1 MPGMSDRPRKLGLL
15 LSTSPDY
22 PNLDTVVRLSETA
35 LRRGLDVYLY
45 LIDEGT
51 RCLDT
56 PQIQQLQTQGTKL
69 FVCAFGAQKMGV
81 PIDGRATFC
90 GLVVLSDIVSGT
102 DRFLAFN

>member
-1 MPGMSDRPRKLGLL
+1 MSDQPRKLGLL
-15 LSTSPDY
+15 LSTGPEN
-22 PNLDTVVRLSETA
+22 PNLDTVARLSERA
-35 LRRGLDVYLY
+35 RRRGLDVYLY

-56 PQIQQLQTQGTKL
+56 PQIQQLPAQGAKL

>member
-1 MPGMSDRPRKLGLL
+1 MQPMSTDRHKLGFL
-15 LSTSPDY
+15 LSTGPEH
-22 PNLDTVVRLSETA
+22 PNLGTVTRLSDIA
-35 LRRGLDVYLY
+35 LRKGHDVYLY

-56 PQIQQLQTQGTKL
+56 PQIAQLPTHGAKL

-81 PIDGRATFC
+81 PIDSRATFC
-90 GLVVLSDIVSGT
+90 GLVVLSDIVSGC

>member
-1 MPGMSDRPRKLGLL
+1 MADRPRKLGLL
-15 LSTSPDY
+15 LSTSPEH
-22 PNLDTVVRLSETA
+22 PNLDTVARLCERA
-35 LRRGLDVYLY
+35 RRRGLDVYLY

-56 PQIQQLQTQGTKL
+56 PPIQRLPPQGVKL

-81 PIDGRATFC
+81 AIDSRATFC
-90 GLVVLSDIVSGT
+90 GLVVLSDIIGGT